1 MIGVLASS
9 VVDRGF
15 IGGVM
20 VGVLASSQTFPLE
33 RSLKKDKQ
41 RRILLGLLFAVIII
55 LFMTLGGTIGY
66 GIYKGMF

>member
-20 VGVLASSQTFPLE
+20 VGVLASSVVDRGFIGGVMVGVLASSLVDRGFKS
-33 RSLKKDKQ
+33 RSYKTKDFNDLY
-41 RRILLGLLFAVIII
+41 LLLLR
-55 LFMTLGGTIGY
+55 
-66 GIYKGMF
+66 